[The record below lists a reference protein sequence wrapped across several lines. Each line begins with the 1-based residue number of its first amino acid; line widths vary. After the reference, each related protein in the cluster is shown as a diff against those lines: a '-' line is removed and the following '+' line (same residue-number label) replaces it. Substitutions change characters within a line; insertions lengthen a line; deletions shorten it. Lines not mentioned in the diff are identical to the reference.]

1 MEGPDYSEGSTII
14 FGNAAIRYDLIRK
27 GVVVDKAWDQ
37 VTHGK
42 SIQAIKDAL
51 TSKPVLMQVDNTKP
65 FRLKVDASRVGRG
78 IGGILEQQN
87 ADGKWQPVSYYSCE
101 RCRISHFIYLNKVKE
116 N

>member
-1 MEGPDYSEGSTII
+1 MAMPL
-14 FGNAAIRYDLIRK
+14 YDIIRK

-51 TSKPVLMQVDNTKP
+51 TSKPVLMQVDKTKP
-65 FRLKVDASRVGRG
+65 FRLKVDACRVGRG

-87 ADGKWQPVSYYSCE
+87 AEGKWQPSSILLLKLFE
-101 RCRISHFIYLNKVKE
+101 QRGKGLLSHRVGV
-116 N
+116 

>member
-1 MEGPDYSEGSTII
+1 VNIFYNYSDM
-14 FGNAAIRYDLIRK
+14 AMPLYDIIRK

-51 TSKPVLMQVDNTKP
+51 T
-65 FRLKVDASRVGRG
+65 RG

-87 ADGKWQPVSYYSCE
+87 AEGKWQPSSILLLKLFE
-101 RCRISHFIYLNKVKE
+101 QRGKGLLSHRVGV
-116 N
+116 